1 MASYRLTF
9 LTLPLAAA
17 SLALGACGGGGAD
30 DATAGSDR
38 RADFREAALKFAKC
52 MREHGVDMPDPK
64 FDGGRVQMQIGG
76 PGAGRPDESTMR
88 EAQESCRKY
97 MESVKPPDISEQH
110 QREFKDRALRF
121 AQCMREQG
129 IDMPDPK
136 FGENGGMAQRLEEG
150 TGPDDPRFREAQEKC
165 QKYQP
170 EFRGGLAR

>member
-9 LTLPLAAA
+9 LILPFAVA
-17 SLALGACGGGGAD
+17 SFALGACGSAGTD
-30 DATAGSDR
+30 DGTAGSDR
-38 RADFREAALKFAKC
+38 RAEFREAALKFAKC

-64 FDGGRVQMQIGG
+64 FDGGRVQMELGG
-76 PGAGRPDESTMR
+76 PGQPRTNETTMR
-88 EAQESCRKY
+88 EAQDACQKY
-97 MESVKPPDISEQH
+97 MESVRPPEVSEEQ
-110 QREFKDRALRF
+110 QQEFKERALKF
-121 AQCMREQG
+121 ARCMREQG

-136 FGENGGMAQRLEEG
+136 FGENGGMTQRFEEG